1 MRQKAFT
8 KEYAEE
14 LEFNIESNL
23 AKYGSDSFDYNAK
36 AVVDLPYEAHKGL
49 LEEMMPFL
57 STEAKVEVDAAIK
70 LYEAYKDLTPLEASY
85 RPFWLYLSHVEL
97 YPYMHKRWL
106 EGEDMEGEALAGHI
120 DSHFFYKHQVL
131 RSHLEGMYWLV
142 RKSVE
147 YDDNGI
153 PDYTYTRFL
162 FSRRVLG
169 DRGIA
174 ARKFLFANDRLFKGI
189 LKYIMK
195 NENTIF
201 SHHMQARA
209 TYCAKLLNAK
219 GAVVEM
225 SMWTEKDVEV
235 FLDMNKATIQLQN
248 ND

>member
-1 MRQKAFT
+1 
-8 KEYAEE
+8 
-14 LEFNIESNL
+14 
-23 AKYGSDSFDYNAK
+23 
-36 AVVDLPYEAHKGL
+36 
-49 LEEMMPFL
+49 
-57 STEAKVEVDAAIK
+57 
-70 LYEAYKDLTPLEASY
+70 
-85 RPFWLYLSHVEL
+85 
-97 YPYMHKRWL
+97 
-106 EGEDMEGEALAGHI
+106 MEGESLAGHI

-195 NENTIF
+195 NEDTIF

-225 SMWTEKDVEV
+225 SMWTEKDVED
-235 FLDMNKATIQLQN
+235 FLDMNKATIQLQD

>member
-1 MRQKAFT
+1 MKQKAFT

-23 AKYGSDSFDYNAK
+23 TKYRSDRFDYDPK
-36 AVVDLPYEAHKGL
+36 SVIDLSYDAHEGL
-49 LEEMMPFL
+49 LEEMLPYL

-70 LYEAYKDLTPLEASY
+70 LYEAYKNLSPLEASY

-97 YPYMHKRWL
+97 YPYMYKRWL
-106 EGEDMEGEALAGHI
+106 DGLDIDNESLTSHI
-120 DSHFFYKHQVL
+120 ESHFFYKYQAL

-147 YDDNGI
+147 YKENGE

-174 ARKFLFANDRLFKGI
+174 ARKFLFANDRVFKGI

-195 NENTIF
+195 NEDTIF

-225 SMWTEKDVEV
+225 SMWTEKEVEE
-235 FLDMNKATIQLQN
+235 FLDLNKATIILQD

>member
-1 MRQKAFT
+1 MKQRSFL
-8 KEYAEE
+8 KEYADE
-14 LEFNIESNL
+14 LEFNIEANL
-23 AKYGSDSFDYNAK
+23 EKYGVDKFDYDKEKIVELNF
-36 AVVDLPYEAHKGL
+36 ETHEGL
-49 LEEMMPFL
+49 LEEMMPYI
-57 STEAKVEVDAAIK
+57 STESKIEVDAAIK
-70 LYEAYKDLTPLEASY
+70 LYEAYKNLTPIEASY
-85 RPFWLYLSHVEL
+85 RPFWLYLSHVDL

-106 EGEDMEGEALAGHI
+106 EGLALEGESLVSLIG
-120 DSHFFYKHQVL
+120 SHFFYKHQAL

-147 YDDNGI
+147 YDENGV
-153 PDYTYTRFL
+153 PDYKCTRFL

-174 ARKFLFANDRLFKGI
+174 ARKFLFANDKIFKGI
-189 LKYIMK
+189 LKYIMI

-225 SMWTEKDVEV
+225 SMWTEKEVEE
-235 FLDMNKATIQLQN
+235 FLEMNKSAIQLQN

>member
-1 MRQKAFT
+1 MKQKAFT

-23 AKYGSDSFDYNAK
+23 TKYRSDRFDYDSK
-36 AVVDLPYEAHKGL
+36 SVIDLSYDAHEGL
-49 LEEMMPFL
+49 LEEMLPYL

-70 LYEAYKDLTPLEASY
+70 LYEAYKDLSPLEASY

-97 YPYMHKRWL
+97 YPYMYKRWL
-106 EGEDMEGEALAGHI
+106 EGFETDNESLTNHI
-120 DSHFFYKHQVL
+120 ESHFFYKYQAL

-147 YDDNGI
+147 YKDNGE

-174 ARKFLFANDRLFKGI
+174 ARKFLFANDRVFKGI

-195 NENTIF
+195 NEDTIF

-225 SMWTEKDVEV
+225 SIWTEKEVEE
-235 FLDMNKATIQLQN
+235 FLDLNKATIILQD

>member
-1 MRQKAFT
+1 MKQKAFT

-23 AKYGSDSFDYNAK
+23 TKYRSDRFDYDSNS
-36 AVVDLPYEAHKGL
+36 VIDLSYDAHEGL
-49 LEEMMPFL
+49 LEEMLPYL

-70 LYEAYKDLTPLEASY
+70 LYEAYKDLSPLEASY

-97 YPYMHKRWL
+97 YHYMYKRWL
-106 EGEDMEGEALAGHI
+106 EGLDVDNESLTSHI
-120 DSHFFYKHQVL
+120 ESHFFYKHQAL

-147 YDDNGI
+147 YKENGE

-174 ARKFLFANDRLFKGI
+174 ARKFLFANDRVFKGI

-195 NENTIF
+195 NEDTIF
-201 SHHMQARA
+201 LHHMQARA

-225 SMWTEKDVEV
+225 SMWTEKEVEE
-235 FLDMNKATIQLQN
+235 FLNLNKATIILQ
-248 ND
+248 DKD

>member
-1 MRQKAFT
+1 MKQKAFT
-8 KEYAEE
+8 KEYAEK
-14 LEFNIESNL
+14 LEFEIESNL
-23 AKYGSDSFDYNAK
+23 AKYRVDGFDYDTK
-36 AVVDLPYEAHKGL
+36 AVVDLPYERKEGL
-49 LEEMMPFL
+49 LDEMLPYL

-70 LYEAYKDLTPLEASY
+70 LYEAYKDLTLLEASY
-85 RPFWLYLSHVEL
+85 RPFWLYLSHVDL
-97 YPYMHKRWL
+97 YPYMYKRWL
-106 EGEDMEGEALAGHI
+106 EGQDLKGSSLAVYI
-120 DSHFFYKHQVL
+120 ESHFFYKHQVL

-147 YDDNGI
+147 YDEQGN

-174 ARKFLFANDRLFKGI
+174 ARKYLFANDKIFKGI

-195 NENTIF
+195 NEDTIF
-201 SHHMQARA
+201 AHHMQARA

-225 SMWTEKDVEV
+225 SMWTEKDVEE
-235 FLDMNKATIQLQN
+235 FLDLNKATIQLQD

>member
-23 AKYGSDSFDYNAK
+23 SKYGTENFEYNTR
-36 AVVDLPYEAHKGL
+36 AVVDLPYDAHDGL
-49 LEEMMPFL
+49 LNEMLPYL

-97 YPYMHKRWL
+97 YPYMYKRWL
-106 EGEDMEGEALAGHI
+106 EGQDVKGQSLADHI
-120 DSHFFYKHQVL
+120 ESHFFYKHQTL

-147 YDDNGI
+147 YDENGVA
-153 PDYTYTRFL
+153 DYTCTRFL

-174 ARKFLFANDRLFKGI
+174 ARKFLFANDIVFKGV

-195 NENTIF
+195 NEDVIF
-201 SHHMQARA
+201 AHHMQARA

-225 SMWTEKDVEV
+225 SMWTEKDVED
-235 FLDMNKATIQLQN
+235 FLDMNKATIMLQD